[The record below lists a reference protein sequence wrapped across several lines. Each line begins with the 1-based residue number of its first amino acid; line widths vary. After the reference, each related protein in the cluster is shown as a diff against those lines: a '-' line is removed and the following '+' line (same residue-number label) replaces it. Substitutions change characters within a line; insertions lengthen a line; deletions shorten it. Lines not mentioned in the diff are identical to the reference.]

1 MTFCRET
8 TIEVAAGNRYPGH
21 AFRRPLKERDA
32 MDEPSDEIVR
42 KNPNE
47 RREET
52 DRAFAAIMEEE
63 RRSRLAKSMRL
74 RSIRLMQNGDTA

>member
-1 MTFCRET
+1 MEESPDET
-8 TIEVAAGNRYPGH
+8 P
-21 AFRRPLKERDA
+21 
-32 MDEPSDEIVR
+32 R

-63 RRSRLAKSMRL
+63 KRSRLAKSMRL
-74 RSIRLMQNGDTA
+74 RSMRLTQNGDTA

>member
-1 MTFCRET
+1 MQESAEES
-8 TIEVAAGNRYPGH
+8 I
-21 AFRRPLKERDA
+21 
-32 MDEPSDEIVR
+32 R

-52 DRAFAAIMEEE
+52 DRAFAAIIEEE

-74 RSIRLMQNGDTA
+74 RSMRLMQRDRNPSEGR